1 MHGDPIEGRHEE
13 ADICVKPSLLSCYLV
28 LTLQATAINSNLKA
42 VNAHWFV
49 WYIAVLGMFWGP
61 FNILANIDE
70 PLEDR
75 RIS

>member
-49 WYIAVLGMFWGP
+49 
-61 FNILANIDE
+61 
-70 PLEDR
+70 
-75 RIS
+75 

>member
-1 MHGDPIEGRHEE
+1 VKVTVSFFPDESLSLKKQNSDWFMHGDPIEGRHEE

-49 WYIAVLGMFWGP
+49 
-61 FNILANIDE
+61 
-70 PLEDR
+70 
-75 RIS
+75 